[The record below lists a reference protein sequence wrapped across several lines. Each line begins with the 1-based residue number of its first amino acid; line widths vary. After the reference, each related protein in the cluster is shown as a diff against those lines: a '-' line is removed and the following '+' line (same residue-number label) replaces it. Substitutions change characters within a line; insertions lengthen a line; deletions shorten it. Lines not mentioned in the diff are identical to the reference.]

1 MLPSGFP
8 GVIRDGVEALDWA
21 GAAIDRA
28 LLRVSEWVAELK
40 PSDDRYIAEARE
52 RAKREGGL
60 HVFVRPNNSAEWKR
74 QFTRVKHDLAELASR
89 LKHRT
94 KDEWASG
101 GAANYF
107 TGLDVSL
114 LQDWSGGAYEVLL
127 QWLGESAEQIKR
139 GRSEFGALAK
149 WLAKYL
155 ATNA

>member
-1 MLPSGFP
+1 MLPTGFP

-21 GAAIDRA
+21 TAAFDRA
-28 LLRVSEWVAELK
+28 LPRVSEWVEELK

-60 HVFVRPNNSAEWKR
+60 HAIARPRDSVEWKR
-74 QFTRVKHDLAELASR
+74 QFTRVRHDLAELASR

-101 GAANYF
+101 GAASYF
-107 TGLDVSL
+107 TGLDVRL
-114 LQDWSGGAYEVLL
+114 LEEWGGGSYELLL

-139 GRSEFGALAK
+139 GRSEFGAMAQ
-149 WLAKYL
+149 WLEKYL